1 MKQLQEAF
9 DALLPTNEQE
19 ERMLCE
25 ILVARN
31 GKPKRRSR
39 NNPVRV
45 AVLIAAALAMCVVT
59 ASAAE
64 ILGVSQMIR
73 DYFQKKEEVSVM
85 DKLNVAAKGLS
96 TTTEDG
102 WTFTITDLFGDYNRI
117 MMGVTLEAPEGTIL
131 KESDYN
137 LSLWTEGSPHTLP
150 PEELEE
156 FLEDSAAHSD
166 MRCFVGLGYLQSEVM
181 NADQVPDDNPN
192 DNKISFVFDNPLDY
206 YQDGITVDFHFEELR
221 RYPIVGTRVNYKG
234 EIEDDHEKIS
244 VKEFDATIPGVATH
258 FSSNGYHLTP
268 NASVQAFGENAIVS
282 KLTFTPLSVSFELT
296 GYSVNQML
304 ALPGEEGYDS
314 EKKRSL
320 RPTRRERYQRWW
332 DYMTEKEESL
342 SDFLQKGGLAPRKH
356 KDITDLDEQDW
367 AGWTNFWE
375 LDTPLV
381 LHFKDGTTQELN
393 LFNGDDNRNA
403 DTNKIVEGE
412 KKMIASYR
420 FDTPLDM
427 DTVDYITVCDV
438 RISLPA
444 EAVK

>member
-1 MKQLQEAF
+1 MKQLQEMF
-9 DALLPTNEQE
+9 DTLLPTNEQE

-45 AVLIAAALAMCVVT
+45 AVLIAAALMLCVVT

-131 KESDYN
+131 NESDYN
-137 LSLWTEGSPHTLP
+137 LSLWTEGSPHTMP
-150 PEELEE
+150 TDELEE
-156 FLEDSAAHSD
+156 FLGDSAAHSD
-166 MRCFVGLGYLQSEVM
+166 MICSVPGYLQKDSM

-192 DNKISFVFDNPLDY
+192 DNKISFVFDAPLKY
-206 YQDGITVDFHFEELR
+206 YQDDITVDFHFNELR
-221 RYPIVGTRVNYKG
+221 RRPIIGTHEDHKG
-234 EIEDDHEKIS
+234 VIRDRHDKII

-268 NASVQAFGENAIVS
+268 NTIVQAFGGNATVS
-282 KLTFTPLSVSFELT
+282 KLTFTPLSISFELT
-296 GYSVNQML
+296 GDPINRML
-304 ALPGEEGYDS
+304 VLPEEEGYDA
-314 EKKRSL
+314 EDKFRL

-332 DYMTEKEESL
+332 DYLVEADERFFKNIPEEDKKRL
-342 SDFLQKGGLAPRKH
+342 IQREH
-356 KDITDLDEQDW
+356 KNI
-367 AGWTNFWE
+367 
-375 LDTPLV
+375 
-381 LHFKDGTTQELN
+381 
-393 LFNGDDNRNA
+393 
-403 DTNKIVEGE
+403 
-412 KKMIASYR
+412 
-420 FDTPLDM
+420 
-427 DTVDYITVCDV
+427 
-438 RISLPA
+438 
-444 EAVK
+444 